1 MKKILNILLLVMT
14 LSAMIALG
22 VYFAY
27 DYYHDNLKGLNLTI
41 TRATDKGFIDYE
53 ETHNMVME
61 ICDTANNMQVGMIP
75 LDSVVA
81 TLNAIPW
88 VVDVDA
94 NINLKTYLDVEIVEC
109 EPVMRIYN
117 KNGKSVYLDKEG
129 NIFPTRQNHVPH
141 LLVGSGNVDF
151 SVNDLGNVNDSV
163 YINTELP
170 DLFNVMSGILTDD
183 YARNCVKQVFVDKKK
198 NYIFSLNNTDIIVI
212 FGDVNNIEE
221 KLSKMRH
228 FFNKMQGNPELD
240 NYKEINLNYFNQVVC
255 TKKNK
260 RI

>member
-41 TRATDKGFIDYE
+41 TRANDKGFIDYE

-61 ICDTANNMQVGMIP
+61 ICDTANNMQVSMIP
-75 LDSVVA
+75 LDSVVT

-129 NIFPTRQNHVPH
+129 NIFPTRQSHVPH
-141 LLVGSGNVDF
+141 LLIGSGNVNF

-163 YINTELP
+163 YMTTELP
-170 DLFNVMSGILTDD
+170 DMFNVMSGVVADD

-198 NYIFSLNNTDIIVI
+198 NYIFSLNSTDIIVI
-212 FGDVNNIEE
+212 FGDVNNIKE

-228 FFNKMQGNPELD
+228 FFDKMQGNPELD

-260 RI
+260 K